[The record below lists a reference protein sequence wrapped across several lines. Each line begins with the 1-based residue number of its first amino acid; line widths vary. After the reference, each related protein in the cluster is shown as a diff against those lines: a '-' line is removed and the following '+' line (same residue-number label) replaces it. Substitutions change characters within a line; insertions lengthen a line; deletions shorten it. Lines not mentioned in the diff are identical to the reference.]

1 MKVMAEI
8 TLHTGEM
15 GSCFTVNLD
24 FHDHN
29 NRRHEHRLDI
39 KVLNKDKPRTLCPLL
54 NNVKVAEIESDY

>member
-1 MKVMAEI
+1 MTDNRQKRRWRKMKAMAEI

-29 NRRHEHRLDI
+29 NIGLKFISPKCLIMILH
-39 KVLNKDKPRTLCPLL
+39 
-54 NNVKVAEIESDY
+54 